1 MLSKKYYVKFAELLK
16 QLKENKRIYN
26 WTIEDYEIQLT
37 NELVSMFKVDN
48 RKFNIVKFREYI
60 NK

>member
-48 RKFNIVKFREYI
+48 RNFNIVKFREYI

>member
-1 MLSKKYYVKFAELLK
+1 MLSRKYYIKFAELLK

-48 RKFNIVKFREYI
+48 RNFNIVKFREYI